1 MNLTVLSLAAA
12 LLCAAALWYSR
23 RTVARQRKRIRELL
37 DRQAAV
43 TKAADKLKTHLASRQ
58 ERAKEAEREEREIME
73 ADDDDLADRANALFP
88 GLRDDKSGS

>member
-12 LLCAAALWYSR
+12 LLCAAAFWYSC

-37 DRQAAV
+37 DRQAAGV
-43 TKAADKLKTHLASRQ
+43 KAADKLKTHLASRQ
-58 ERAKEAEREEREIME
+58 ERAKETEREEREINE
-73 ADDDDLADRANALFP
+73 ADDDDLLDRANSLFP